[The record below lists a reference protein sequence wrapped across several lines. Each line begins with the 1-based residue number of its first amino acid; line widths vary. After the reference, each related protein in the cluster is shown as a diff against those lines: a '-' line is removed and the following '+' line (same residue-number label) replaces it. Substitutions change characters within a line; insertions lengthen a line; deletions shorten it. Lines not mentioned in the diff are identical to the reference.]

1 MTNNN
6 NNNSNYY
13 EEEIEEKIILL
24 IGEGP
29 LVQTRLNPPL
39 QYGELDD
46 VRIALTKITFYN
58 SFANI
63 IEQKNNC
70 LEITVPGKTPEAPA
84 KVCHIKIPSGA
95 YELDEVY
102 AEILYQLRDKHS
114 VKNPEKNFVLEPN
127 LATLKSMITL
137 RQDYKVNFKVQHSI
151 ANFLGFKVDS
161 TLSSNTRFQS
171 PNIVNINTTSSLLVM
186 TNLTTPS
193 YLNAKPVSYLFNAVL
208 DVEPGYKYTTIPQNL
223 TFLPVMNKSA
233 ISDIQIWL
241 VDQDE
246 NPLDFRH
253 ETLEVEL
260 KLIAKKKTKKDKRK

>member
-1 MTNNN
+1 MGI
-6 NNNSNYY
+6 Y
-13 EEEIEEKIILL
+13 EENEETIILL

-29 LVQTRLNPPL
+29 LVQTRLNPPI

-63 IEQKNNC
+63 IDQKNNC
-70 LEITVPGKTPEAPA
+70 LEITVPGKNNTTD
-84 KVCHIKIPSGA
+84 KVCPIKIPSGA
-95 YELDEVY
+95 YEIDELY
-102 AEILYQLRDKHS
+102 SEILYQLRDKYS
-114 VKNPEKNFVLEPN
+114 VKHPEKSFVLEPN
-127 LATLKSMITL
+127 LSTLKSMITL
-137 RQDYKVNFKVQHSI
+137 RDDYKVNFKVQHSL
-151 ANFLGFKVDS
+151 ANFLGFEIDS
-161 TLSSNTRFQS
+161 MLSSNTRFQS

-193 YLNAKPVSYLFNAVL
+193 YLNSKPVNYLYNAVL

-223 TFLPVMNKSA
+223 TFLPIMNKSA
-233 ISDIQIWL
+233 ISDVQIWL

-260 KLIAKKKTKKDKRK
+260 KLVAKRKKKEGKK